1 MSSRIVPDA
10 GDGMAPAFL
19 VKHGEPGEVYRC
31 PQHMGADC
39 AMCGGGGFRAICNK
53 TACHEY
59 GCQGSGC
66 SRKPEDMQP

>member
-1 MSSRIVPDA
+1 MSVRIVPDA

-19 VKHGEPGEVYRC
+19 VKHGEPAEVYRC
-31 PQHMGADC
+31 PQHTDADC

-59 GCQGSGC
+59 GCQGDGC
-66 SRKPEDMQP
+66 SRKKEDMKP